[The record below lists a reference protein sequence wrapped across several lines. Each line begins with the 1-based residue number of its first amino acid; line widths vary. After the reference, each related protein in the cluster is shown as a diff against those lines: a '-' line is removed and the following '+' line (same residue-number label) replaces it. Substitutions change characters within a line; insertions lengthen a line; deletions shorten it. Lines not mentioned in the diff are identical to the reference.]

1 MVNGSIEF
9 ESQAQGSVFT
19 DYCLLCW
26 TQAQEVSHQLV
37 GAEPDNNEDSG
48 LAVEKLLSSI
58 NQTDTFTQSQSI
70 YFIRFQVFA
79 TCQDWKI
86 THQDSSINHTTA
98 VMIVKGREETGF
110 LKIVYHLPI
119 KKWGDHTWGLVTTQS
134 SLISWTQGDGGT
146 RNKKFHGL
154 RIIYTPS
161 AHLTLGLALIRRC
174 SDANIAREARTIVG
188 ISCGGCGNCSQ

>member
-37 GAEPDNNEDSG
+37 RAESDNNEDSG

-134 SLISWTQGDGGT
+134 SLISWTQGDGG
-146 RNKKFHGL
+146 NKKQEIPWAEDNLYPVCPSDPWPGSDQKML
-154 RIIYTPS
+154 RCQHRKRGKNNSRYQ
-161 AHLTLGLALIRRC
+161 L
-174 SDANIAREARTIVG
+174 
-188 ISCGGCGNCSQ
+188 